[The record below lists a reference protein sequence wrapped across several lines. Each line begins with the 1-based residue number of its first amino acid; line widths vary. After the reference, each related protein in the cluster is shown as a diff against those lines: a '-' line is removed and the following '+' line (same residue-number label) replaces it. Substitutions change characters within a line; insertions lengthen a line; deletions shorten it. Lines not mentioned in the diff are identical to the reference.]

1 MQDEKIKQAFSDIV
15 TRNGVQGQGE
25 YANLED
31 KVKHVFSDMVV
42 LKDPKRSEFFSNLS
56 MPSYMRDW
64 LVMKFSDSQ
73 GNIDYDSTLEYIKK
87 FIPDREAF
95 QAIKYRLMMGNREK
109 LLARVRLDVNLKKGY
124 VQFEL
129 PDFGGTRGGAAGI
142 VSDEVLEE
150 HAGALLA
157 ESENWGIVELALG
170 STLNVELEYGE
181 GSYAGSGKFYQKL
194 FGKPKKGEEEELTY
208 KPNEIYI
215 SHYKPFCPYRVD
227 LDFYKQARKSFDIHE
242 WIDVIISAVD
252 YNPAGYVDD
261 DGNVS
266 EETKLFFLRRL
277 LPFIEKRINLVELAP
292 KGTGKS
298 YVFEKISKRGWL
310 ISGGTVSRASLIYD
324 NAKKTGGLLT
334 RFDYV
339 GFDEVQSITFEQ
351 PGQIQQALKHYMEF
365 GEIKGFDA
373 QMSTDAGVIV
383 LGNIDAGRFDI
394 NKNMVEH
401 ISEVFGESATL
412 DRFHGFIP
420 GWEIPRLNQ
429 DLIANGWAINT
440 EYFAEVLHA
449 MRDDLSYSA
458 LVDSCLDV
466 PAKADQRDMTAI
478 KRLCT
483 AFVKLLFP
491 NARTKEDIS
500 PDEFVKY
507 CLNPAKEMRAVIKK
521 QLCIIDPKEFDV
533 PGKRT
538 IPDVQYKR

>member
-1 MQDEKIKQAFSDIV
+1 M
-15 TRNGVQGQGE
+15 
-25 YANLED
+25 LED
-31 KVKHVFSDMVV
+31 KVRQVFSDMVV

-64 LVMKFSDSQ
+64 LVMKFSDNQ
-73 GNIDYDSTLEYIKK
+73 GNIDFDSTLSYIKK
-87 FIPDREAF
+87 FIPDRDAF
-95 QAIKYRLMMGNREK
+95 QVIKYRLMQGSTEK
-109 LLARVRLDVNLKKGY
+109 LLARVRLDVNLKKGV

-129 PDFGGTRGGAAGI
+129 PDFGGSRGGASGI
-142 VSDEVLEE
+142 VSDDVLEQY
-150 HAGALLA
+150 ADTLLR
-157 ESENWGIVELALG
+157 ESENWGIIELALG
-170 STLNVELEYGE
+170 STLSLDDEFENGASEKP
-181 GSYAGSGKFYQKL
+181 SKFYEKL
-194 FGKPKKGEEEELTY
+194 FGKSKKEKAPEDDDRPQY
-208 KPNEIYI
+208 KPNEIYM
-215 SHYKPFCPYRVD
+215 SGYKPFCPYRVD
-227 LDFYKQARKSFDIHE
+227 LDFYKEARKNFDIHE

-252 YNPAGYVDD
+252 YNPSGYVDAE
-261 DGNVS
+261 GNVS

-277 LPFIEKRINLVELAP
+277 LPFVEKRVNLIELAP

-298 YVFEKISKRGWL
+298 YVYEKISKRGWL

-373 QMSTDAGVIV
+373 QMSTEAGVIV
-383 LGNIDAGRFDI
+383 LGNIDAGKFDI
-394 NKNMVEH
+394 NQNMVEN

-449 MRDDLSYSA
+449 MRDDLSYAA
-458 LVDSCLDV
+458 LVDECLEI
-466 PAKADQRDMTAI
+466 PAKADKRDMTAI

-483 AFVKLLFP
+483 ALVKLLYP
-491 NARTKEDIS
+491 NARRKEDIDA
-500 PDEFVKY
+500 DEFIKY
-507 CLNPAKEMRAVIKK
+507 CLNPAKEMRAIIKK

-533 PGKRT
+533 PGKNT
-538 IPDVQYKR
+538 IPDVQYRW

>member
-1 MQDEKIKQAFSDIV
+1 M
-15 TRNGVQGQGE
+15 
-25 YANLED
+25 LED
-31 KVKHVFSDMVV
+31 KVRQVFADMVV

-64 LVMKFSDSQ
+64 LVMKFSDNQ
-73 GNIDYDSTLEYIKK
+73 GNIDFDSTLSYIQQ
-87 FIPDREAF
+87 FIPDRDAF
-95 QAIKYRLMMGNREK
+95 QVIKYRLMQGSTEK
-109 LLARVRLDVNLKKGY
+109 LLARVRLDVNLKKGV

-129 PDFGGTRGGAAGI
+129 PDFGGSRGGAAGI
-142 VSDEVLEE
+142 VSDEVLEQY
-150 HAGALLA
+150 ADTLLR
-157 ESENWGIVELALG
+157 ESENWGIIELALG
-170 STLNVELEYGE
+170 STLSLDDEFENGPAA
-181 GSYAGSGKFYQKL
+181 SSSKFYDKL
-194 FGKPKKGEEEELTY
+194 FGRSKKQPEDDDRPHY
-208 KPNEIYI
+208 KPNEIYM
-215 SHYKPFCPYRVD
+215 SGYKPFCPYRVD
-227 LDFYKQARKSFDIHE
+227 LDFYKEARNNFDIHE

-252 YNPAGYVDD
+252 YNPSGYVDAE
-261 DGNVS
+261 GNIS

-277 LPFIEKRINLVELAP
+277 LPFVEKRVNIIELAP

-298 YVFEKISKRGWL
+298 YVYEKISKRGWL

-373 QMSTDAGVIV
+373 QMSTEAGVIV
-383 LGNIDAGRFDI
+383 LGNIDAGKFDI
-394 NKNMVEH
+394 NQNMVEN

-458 LVDSCLDV
+458 LVDECLDV
-466 PAKADQRDMTAI
+466 PAKADKRDMTAI

-483 AFVKLLFP
+483 AFVKLLYP
-491 NARTKEDIS
+491 NAKHKGDI
-500 PDEFVKY
+500 DAEEFIKY
-507 CLNPAKEMRAVIKK
+507 CLNPAKEMRATIKK
-521 QLCIIDPKEFDV
+521 QLCIIDPKEFDI
-533 PGKRT
+533 PGKNT
-538 IPDVQYKR
+538 IPDVQYRW

>member
-1 MQDEKIKQAFSDIV
+1 M
-15 TRNGVQGQGE
+15 
-25 YANLED
+25 LED
-31 KVKHVFSDMVV
+31 KIRQVFSDMVV
-42 LKDPKRSEFFSNLS
+42 LKDPKRAEFFSNLS

-64 LVMKFSDSQ
+64 LVMKFSDNQ
-73 GNIDYDSTLEYIKK
+73 GNIDFDSTLSYIKR
-87 FIPDREAF
+87 FIPDRDAF
-95 QAIKYRLMMGNREK
+95 QVIKYRLMQGSTEK
-109 LLARVRLDVNLKKGY
+109 LLARVRLDVNLKKGV

-129 PDFGGTRGGAAGI
+129 PDFGGSRGGASGI
-142 VSDEVLEE
+142 VSDEVLEQY
-150 HAGALLA
+150 ADILLR
-157 ESENWGIVELALG
+157 ESENWGIIELALG
-170 STLNVELEYGE
+170 STLSLDDEFENGT
-181 GSYAGSGKFYQKL
+181 SAKPSKFYEKL
-194 FGKPKKGEEEELTY
+194 FGKSKKEIVLEEDDRPQY
-208 KPNEIYI
+208 KPNEIYM
-215 SHYKPFCPYRVD
+215 SGYKPFCPYRVD
-227 LDFYKQARKSFDIHE
+227 LDFYKEARKNFDVHE

-252 YNPAGYVDD
+252 YNPSGYVDA
-261 DGNVS
+261 DGNIS

-277 LPFIEKRINLVELAP
+277 LPFVEKRVNLIELAP

-298 YVFEKISKRGWL
+298 YVYEKISKRGWL

-373 QMSTDAGVIV
+373 QMSTEAGVIV
-383 LGNIDAGRFDI
+383 LGNIDAGKFDI
-394 NKNMVEH
+394 NQNMVEN

-449 MRDDLSYSA
+449 LRDDLSYSA
-458 LVDSCLDV
+458 LVDECLEV
-466 PAKADQRDMTAI
+466 PAKADKRDMTAI

-483 AFVKLLFP
+483 AFVKLLYP
-491 NARTKEDIS
+491 NARHKEDIS
-500 PDEFVKY
+500 ADEFIKY
-507 CLNPAKEMRAVIKK
+507 CLNPAKEMRAIIKR

-533 PGKRT
+533 PGKNT
-538 IPDVQYKR
+538 IPDVQYRW